1 MKCDVC
7 IYVCM
12 YVFMYVRPMK
22 NRQVQ
27 VKFVKSRQV
36 QVKSVKTLLLSRL
49 ND

>member
-1 MKCDVC
+1 
-7 IYVCM
+7 M